1 MCLSSFFQQD
11 YFRTDDG
18 ASLFYELHG
27 EGSSGAVLCDGLGC
41 DGFAWRYLL
50 PMLKTNRRVLR
61 WHYRGHGQ
69 SGVPPDDNRIGVPYS
84 CADLL
89 SLMDRAE
96 LPKAVLFGHSMG
108 TQVALEFHRLYP
120 QRVAGLVLLCGSFGT
135 PLDTWHDHSM
145 MRLVFPYLKRMVER
159 FPSQVRAVTSRA
171 MLTEIAYQ
179 LAVRTELNP
188 DLISREDFTPYM
200 HHLSRMHPLYFIR
213 TLDSLKD
220 HSAWDHLPQVNV
232 PTLVVGGEIDRF
244 TPVWLAQ
251 RMAEHIPGAEFLFV
265 PGGSHTALLERPGM
279 VNHAVDRFLRQRID
293 R

>member
-1 MCLSSFFQQD
+1 M
-11 YFRTDDG
+11 
-18 ASLFYELHG
+18 
-27 EGSSGAVLCDGLGC
+27 LCDGLGC

-69 SGVPPDDNRIGVPYS
+69 SGVPKDDSRIGVPYS

-120 QRVAGLVLLCGSFGT
+120 ERVSGLVLLCGSFGT

-159 FPSQVRAVTSRA
+159 FPNQVKAVTSRA
-171 MLTEIAYQ
+171 MLTEVAYQ

-188 DLISREDFTPYM
+188 DLITREDFTPYM
-200 HHLSRMHPLYFIR
+200 HHLARMHPLYFIR

-265 PGGSHTALLERPGM
+265 PGGSHTAPLERPGM
-279 VNHAVDRFLRQRID
+279 VNHAVDRFLRQRVD